1 MRATCD
7 ERRHGAQATF
17 SMLLVAHFSDHA
29 QELVEHGGVRL
40 SDEDLA
46 ELARGA
52 GLPIRR
58 VQPLF
63 DRWVNEG
70 TDGPAFL
77 KVVDGGRH
85 TLGDAHATQ
94 REFVEKGGPPR
105 DRWKARWADRRR
117 PACGGLRPQGA
128 NSPPNPVNSPA

>member
-17 SMLLVAHFSDHA
+17 SMLLVAHFRDHA

-94 REFVEKGGPPR
+94 REFIEKGGRREIAGRRAGQIGAARRVAALGRKGQIPR
-105 DRWKARWADRRR
+105 
-117 PACGGLRPQGA
+117 
-128 NSPPNPVNSPA
+128 